1 MAEQEKLD
9 INQLLKSAAAYKASD
24 LHIKVGNPPVIRV
37 DGCLHPIPQT
47 RRITQEDAMAM
58 AFAVMNDGQKEKFK
72 RTSELDIA
80 YSVPGLGRFRVN
92 IFMQR
97 GTIGMVFRLI
107 PAKIFT
113 VAELTLPKVLESISL
128 SQRGLILVT
137 GTTGSGKSTT
147 LAAMVDHINRNRTAH
162 IITIEDPI
170 EFLQRDSK
178 SLINQRE
185 VGSDT
190 LSFGA
195 AIKSSLRQDPDVIM
209 VGEMRDF
216 ETIETA
222 LVAAETGHLVL
233 STVHT
238 SDATETINRII
249 SVFPPYQ
256 QKQVRLQI
264 ASILV
269 AIVSM
274 RLIPRADGKG
284 RVPAVEV
291 LVATNRIRECII
303 DKDKTHE
310 INEAIAA
317 GYTQYGMQ
325 TFDQAIMFLYQ
336 RGLITYEEA
345 LRQSSRPDDFALKA
359 KGIETT
365 GDQSWVE
372 FEKMKK
378 DQLGEQATHA
388 PASAAG
394 PAAGDPGA
402 AKPGEKKADFDF
414 TTSPRR

>member
-1 MAEQEKLD
+1 MMAEQERLD
-9 INQLLKSAAAYKASD
+9 INPLLKSAAAYKASD

-37 DGCLHPIPQT
+37 DGRLHPIPQT
-47 RRITQEDAMAM
+47 RRITQEDAMGM

-113 VAELTLPKVLESISL
+113 VEELTLPKVLESISL

-137 GTTGSGKSTT
+137 GTTGSGKSTS

-291 LVATNRIRECII
+291 LVATNRIRECIV

-310 INEAIAA
+310 INDAIAA

-365 GDQSWVE
+365 GNQAWVE
-372 FEKMKK
+372 FEKMKR
-378 DQLGEQATHA
+378 DQGGEMAGEAGTGKEAGFELA
-388 PASAAG
+388 PAS
-394 PAAGDPGA
+394 
-402 AKPGEKKADFDF
+402 K
-414 TTSPRR
+414 R

>member
-1 MAEQEKLD
+1 MADEQQDKLD
-9 INQLLKSAAAYKASD
+9 INQLLKAAAAYKASD

-37 DGCLHPIPQT
+37 DGRLHPIPQT
-47 RRITQEDAMAM
+47 RRVTQEDAMAM
-58 AFAVMNDGQKEKFK
+58 AFSVMSDAQKERFK
-72 RTSELDIA
+72 RASELDIA

-92 IFMQR
+92 VFLQR
-97 GTIGMVFRLI
+97 GTMGMVFRLI

-113 VAELTLPKVLESISL
+113 IEELTLPKVLESIAL

-147 LAAMVDHINRNRTAH
+147 LASMIDHINRNRTSH

-170 EFLQRDSK
+170 EFLQRDNK

-195 AIKSSLRQDPDVIM
+195 AIKSALRQDPDVIM

-222 LVAAETGHLVL
+222 LVAAETGHLVM

-256 QKQVRLQI
+256 QKQVRLQL

-269 AIVSM
+269 AIISM
-274 RLIPRADGKG
+274 RLIPRQDGKG
-284 RVPAVEV
+284 RAPAVEV
-291 LVATNRIRECII
+291 LVATNRIRECVT

-310 INEAIAA
+310 IPEAIAA

-325 TFDQAIMFLYQ
+325 TFDQAIMLLYQ
-336 RGLITYEEA
+336 KGFIGYEEA
-345 LRQSSRPDDFALKA
+345 LRQCSKPDDFALKV
-359 KGIETT
+359 KGIDSSS
-365 GDQSWVE
+365 DQRWGE
-372 FEKMKK
+372 FEKMKE
-378 DQLGEQATHA
+378 DQGGVPAGGGQTSGLDLG
-388 PASAAG
+388 S
-394 PAAGDPGA
+394 
-402 AKPGEKKADFDF
+402 K
-414 TTSPRR
+414 R